1 MPLKHIFFVVIYFCC
16 CFTSPAAVKLEWSF
30 CKEGSAA
37 YLSAQVPGTVHQDL
51 LRHHRIPNPYWGT
64 NIDSIQWVGKS
75 NWVYQTQF
83 NYAIHN
89 QHKQSIQLVF
99 EGIDTYA
106 DIYFNNV
113 LIGKTDNMFRTW
125 RFDISKLIQAKNN
138 TLKVILFAIEPKADS
153 LAKQYATV
161 LPCENT
167 RNFVRKAQYHFGWDF
182 APRILTLGIW
192 KPVTIIEGEENEPMK
207 AVHPNVELVQ
217 EADSLGSSFFF
228 KINKQ
233 AVFMKGANW
242 VPADMFLP
250 SISDARYRHLLVA
263 AKQAGVNMLRVWGG
277 GIYEQDIFY
286 QLCDSLGIYVWQ
298 DLMFAGA
305 MYPSDAQ
312 FKQSVFA
319 EIKDNV
325 LRLRKYKCIVLWC
338 GNNEIDEAW
347 HNWGWTKSYQL
358 KDTTKKELWDAYQ
371 LFFEKEIRQLIG
383 QLDDRPYIA
392 TSPKIGWG
400 NEASVYA
407 GDMHYWGVWWGMEPI
422 HKYTEKVPR
431 FMSEYGMQS
440 MPNKESMM
448 QFLAKKD
455 WHLNAPTLLA
465 HQKHATGFATI
476 ASYLKQEQLTY
487 TNFDSYIKAT
497 QQLQSKAVALA
508 ASTHIKAAPY
518 CMGSL
523 VWQWNDCW
531 PAISWSIVDYYGA
544 KKKAYYTLKK
554 IYNQPIKIK

>member
-1 MPLKHIFFVVIYFCC
+1 MH
-16 CFTSPAAVKLEWSF
+16 WRF
-30 CKEGSAA
+30 CKEGSTQ
-37 YLSAQVPGTVHQDL
+37 YFSAQVPGTVQQDL
-51 LRHHRIPNPYWGT
+51 LRHHKIPNPYWST
-64 NIDSIQWVGKS
+64 NVDSIQWVGKT
-75 NWVYQTQF
+75 NWIYQTQF
-83 NYAIHN
+83 DYPVQAPA
-89 QHKQSIQLVF
+89 KKRIQLIF

-106 DIYFNNV
+106 AIYFNNI
-113 LIGKTDNMFRTW
+113 LLGTTDNMFRTW
-125 RFDISKLIQAKNN
+125 KFDISKLVKLQNN
-138 TLKVILFAIEPKADS
+138 VLKVVLYNVEKRADS
-153 LAKQYATV
+153 IAKQYPTV

-192 KPVTIIEGEENEPMK
+192 KPVTIVEGEEKEQVLTK
-207 AVHPNVELVQ
+207 HPIIELVQ
-217 EADSLGSSFFF
+217 QVDSVGSSFYF

-250 SISDARYRHLLVA
+250 AISHDRYRHLLVA
-263 AKQAGVNMLRVWGG
+263 AKHAGVNMLRVWGG

-305 MYPSDAQ
+305 MYPSDSL

-319 EIKDNV
+319 ELKDNIK
-325 LRLRKYKCIVLWC
+325 RLRKFQCIVLWC

-358 KDTTKKELWDAYQ
+358 SDAIKKELWNAYQ
-371 LFFEKEIRQLIG
+371 LFFEKEIPALIH

-392 TSPKIGWG
+392 SSPKIGWG
-400 NEASVYA
+400 NDMSVYT

-422 HKYTEKVPR
+422 STYAKKVPR

-440 MPNKESMM
+440 VPNKKSLIK
-448 QFLAKKD
+448 FLSKKD
-455 WHLNAPTLLA
+455 LHLAAPALLA

-476 ASYLKQEQLTY
+476 NAYLKQENLTY
-487 TNFDSYIKAT
+487 SSFDTYIQAT

-508 ASTHIKAAPY
+508 ATTQLHAAPY

-531 PAISWSIVDYYGA
+531 PAISWSIIDYYGA
-544 KKKAYYTLKK
+544 KKKAYYTLKR
-554 IYNQPIKIK
+554 IYNKPIKTK